1 MHKIRFMTINHKYEF
16 LNPWSFIRAL
26 DLYSDI

>member
-16 LNPWSFIRAL
+16 LNQWSFIRVL
-26 DLYSDI
+26 DLCSDI